1 MIILLMQM
9 ISITLNLIGIET
21 LSGDVL
27 PQTGESFVGVD
38 LDTAEQN
45 CNLMRRK
52 QKCNLTMY
60 CKQSGQS
67 NLRGKSQLSK
77 ASNTLLSKLK
87 SGEAKVG

>member
-45 CNLMRRK
+45 CNLVTR
-52 QKCNLTMY
+52 
-60 CKQSGQS
+60 KQSGQS
-67 NLRGKSQLSK
+67 KNVSNLDRAILEGKVNCRKLQTHCSQ
-77 ASNTLLSKLK
+77 N
-87 SGEAKVG
+87 